1 MQLLKHQ
8 IDGLNETKSFT
19 RCAYYWTMGLGK
31 TFVGSEKLMSFP
43 NTINVVVCQKSK
55 INDWLEHFA
64 EHYPSVPRYNLSLA
78 KEFSAFFA
86 ANTRRVGVIN
96 YDLLSRRKDLA
107 KLKNIALV
115 LDESSLIKN
124 EEAKRTKAVLDLKS
138 DKIVL
143 LSGTPV
149 GGKYEELYS
158 QCRLLGWNITKDQFW
173 NRYIYY
179 TAWSPSPYAKPIK
192 IVRGYRN
199 VDELKRKLR
208 EHGANFLA
216 SDNVLKLP
224 AQTFQTHHIQTT
236 PEYNTFIRDR
246 IVEIGS
252 DELRGDTTLT
262 MMLGL
267 RKLCSIYN
275 KHKIQALEDILQS
288 TSERLIVFYNF
299 NDELKQLRSLVP
311 KNKVSVISGPEKDLT
326 AYNKE
331 SDSVTFVQYQAGAL
345 GLNLQLAN
353 RIVYFSLPLSSE
365 LFEQSKKRIHRI
377 GQTKPCYYHYLIC
390 KDSIESDI
398 LKTLNQRNDYTVELF
413 RM

>member
-8 IDGLNETKSFT
+8 IDGLNETKAFT
-19 RCAYYWTMGLGK
+19 HCAYYWTMGLGK

-138 DKIVL
+138 DKIIL

-236 PEYNTFIRDR
+236 SEYNTFIRDR

-275 KHKIQALEDILQS
+275 KHKIQAFEDILQS

>member
-1 MQLLKHQ
+1 M
-8 IDGLNETKSFT
+8 
-19 RCAYYWTMGLGK
+19 
-31 TFVGSEKLMSFP
+31 
-43 NTINVVVCQKSK
+43 
-55 INDWLEHFA
+55 
-64 EHYPSVPRYNLSLA
+64 
-78 KEFSAFFA
+78 
-86 ANTRRVGVIN
+86 
-96 YDLLSRRKDLA
+96 
-107 KLKNIALV
+107 
-115 LDESSLIKN
+115 
-124 EEAKRTKAVLDLKS
+124 
-138 DKIVL
+138 
-143 LSGTPV
+143 
-149 GGKYEELYS
+149 
-158 QCRLLGWNITKDQFW
+158 
-173 NRYIYY
+173 
-179 TAWSPSPYAKPIK
+179 
-192 IVRGYRN
+192 
-199 VDELKRKLR
+199 KRKLR

-236 PEYNTFIRDR
+236 TEYNIFLKDR

-275 KHKIQALEDILQS
+275 KHKIQAFEDILQS

-299 NDELKQLRSLVP
+299 NDELQQLRSLVP

-390 KDSIESDI
+390 KDSIEEDI
-398 LKTLNQRNDYTVELF
+398 LNTLNQRNDYTVELF